1 MSWASPQAID
11 MKNCN
16 RPDQNLREIFTDEV
30 VEILLV
36 VQKSGKLTRCIV
48 GFLRGG
54 VQGEG
59 VTGEP

>member
-1 MSWASPQAID
+1 MPPLSNVSSERVEEL
-11 MKNCN
+11 K
-16 RPDQNLREIFTDEV
+16 DESSRKGFW
-30 VEILLV
+30 EGL
-36 VQKSGKLTRCIV
+36 IV

>member
-1 MSWASPQAID
+1 MVKIPPKKLAARQLEEEK
-11 MKNCN
+11 KNVS
-16 RPDQNLREIFTDEV
+16 I
-30 VEILLV
+30 
-36 VQKSGKLTRCIV
+36 

>member
-1 MSWASPQAID
+1 MN
-11 MKNCN
+11 KKT
-16 RPDQNLREIFTDEV
+16 RT
-30 VEILLV
+30 
-36 VQKSGKLTRCIV
+36 QKTHIHFSGKNRLGNESRDLLGLFLIKKTLSNVV